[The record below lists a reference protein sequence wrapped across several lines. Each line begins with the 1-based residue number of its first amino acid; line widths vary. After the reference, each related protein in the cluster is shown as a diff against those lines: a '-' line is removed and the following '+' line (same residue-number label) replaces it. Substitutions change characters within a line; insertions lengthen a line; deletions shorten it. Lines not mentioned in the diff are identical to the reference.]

1 MTFTRSVKPSMA
13 NNYLDPYLGFRR
25 IIKESQPLLHLRS
38 HLRDMMV
45 LFMFLLK
52 CINSSVLRLLL
63 PSRNTILMPSTSLPR
78 KEVFMS
84 LMLLIM
90 NHPLKLRKTDEDT
103 LSRPLAVALRM
114 HQTLTYCSWN
124 NQCEY

>member
-1 MTFTRSVKPSMA
+1 MTFTRSVKPNMA

-25 IIKESQPLLHLRS
+25 IITESQPLLHLRS

-63 PSRNTILMPSTSLPR
+63 PSRNTILMPSTSLSR

-90 NHPLKLRKTDEDT
+90 NHPLQLRKTDEDT

-114 HQTLTYCSWN
+114 HQTLTYCSSN